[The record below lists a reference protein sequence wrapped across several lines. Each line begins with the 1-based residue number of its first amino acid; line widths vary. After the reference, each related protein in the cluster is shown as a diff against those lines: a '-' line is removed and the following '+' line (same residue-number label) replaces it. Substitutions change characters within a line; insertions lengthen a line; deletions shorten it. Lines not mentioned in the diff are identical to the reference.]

1 VSEPTLCV
9 QTEEAPYRYVT
20 VEGPVVEMTT
30 PVDPD
35 ERRALAHRYLGPEL
49 GDMYIES
56 TPEDVAAAGSV
67 MVRIEPRHWLST
79 DYGKQFG

>member
-1 VSEPTLCV
+1 
-9 QTEEAPYRYVT
+9 
-20 VEGPVVEMTT
+20 
-30 PVDPD
+30 
-35 ERRALAHRYLGPEL
+35 
-49 GDMYIES
+49 MYIES